1 MFPSLTSGVQ
11 DMSVKS
17 RRRLAFESL
26 ENRKL
31 LATDVHN
38 FISPMDTNDDGR
50 ITGLDAL
57 QIINQLNAQGQ
68 PAARSPGRGFWDV
81 NGDGRLTAL
90 DALMV
95 INRLNDR
102 SLSSRDDD
110 TNWIRVDSQQSLRA
124 GARLKQGADGLE
136 LEVRLHQSEPGQ
148 THSLYLEG
156 TWVGSIEADAS
167 GRGKLRLSPKDSLE
181 GVLPNLLA
189 EGRLLVNLTVDS
201 VGQAQLKS
209 EGESS
214 AGSET
219 TRSQATVNK
228 QDQETKILAARLMTD
243 GKVRGESMLL
253 QRGDKRFLNVFARD
267 LQANQEYPILIDG
280 VTVGKVKANRIGFVT
295 RRLDLKNVGNFPD
308 AKQGSK
314 IQFGPY
320 SGELR
325 SLTRPTMPELPNNV
339 YGALFNQGLTR
350 GTAQIVT
357 SQNRTMIGIQLAPV
371 RPNSTQSVYVDNVKI
386 AEVQAN
392 RFGMLWYRYDSSRG
406 DQLLAP
412 LPTLNA
418 NSEIRVG
425 EIRAKLHRIGPTE

>member
-1 MFPSLTSGVQ
+1 MQFLEVVAFFLSTDRMFPSLTSRVQ
-11 DMSVKS
+11 DMPGRSL
-17 RRRLAFESL
+17 RRLAFESL

-68 PAARSPGRGFWDV
+68 PAARSPGGGFWDV

-110 TNWIRVDSQQSLRA
+110 TNWIRVASQQSLRA
-124 GARLKQGADGLE
+124 GARLKQSADGLE

-181 GVLPNLLA
+181 GVLPNLLT
-189 EGRLLVNLTVDS
+189 EGRSLVNLTVDS

-209 EGESS
+209 EG
-214 AGSET
+214 
-219 TRSQATVNK
+219 
-228 QDQETKILAARLMTD
+228 
-243 GKVRGESMLL
+243 
-253 QRGDKRFLNVFARD
+253 
-267 LQANQEYPILIDG
+267 
-280 VTVGKVKANRIGFVT
+280 
-295 RRLDLKNVGNFPD
+295 
-308 AKQGSK
+308 
-314 IQFGPY
+314 
-320 SGELR
+320 
-325 SLTRPTMPELPNNV
+325 
-339 YGALFNQGLTR
+339 
-350 GTAQIVT
+350 
-357 SQNRTMIGIQLAPV
+357 
-371 RPNSTQSVYVDNVKI
+371 
-386 AEVQAN
+386 
-392 RFGMLWYRYDSSRG
+392 
-406 DQLLAP
+406 
-412 LPTLNA
+412 
-418 NSEIRVG
+418 
-425 EIRAKLHRIGPTE
+425 

>member
-1 MFPSLTSGVQ
+1 
-11 DMSVKS
+11 
-17 RRRLAFESL
+17 
-26 ENRKL
+26 
-31 LATDVHN
+31 
-38 FISPMDTNDDGR
+38 
-50 ITGLDAL
+50 
-57 QIINQLNAQGQ
+57 
-68 PAARSPGRGFWDV
+68 
-81 NGDGRLTAL
+81 
-90 DALMV
+90 
-95 INRLNDR
+95 
-102 SLSSRDDD
+102 
-110 TNWIRVDSQQSLRA
+110 
-124 GARLKQGADGLE
+124 LE